1 MALSTCWSMTINNPS
16 EEMMVLVRNPNQ
28 DYIRQL
34 IWTAEE
40 GEEGTPHI
48 QAYLRLIK
56 QQRMSFVKKLFPSGH
71 FQPCSAAEYTRNCI
85 DYAQKED
92 DTTVGAHVNTLA
104 DTIADPVYL
113 LNRLI
118 RTILDRE
125 LAPWQMEQDDADSLL
140 SRLQG
145 IPVLE
150 APTNWVGRL
159 KLMIQRE
166 EGVLA
171 RSRPSVCKLLV
182 SAQYTKIKDNYLLD
196 ILKYN
201 IDKYIQTRDAN
212 DNEGQGTGE
221 TTDDET
227 ESTTSTSEET
237 EEDFEEEGDE
247 SSSQQSSDERCA
259 EDIE

>member
-48 QAYLRLIK
+48 QGYLKLIK
-56 QQRMSFVKKLFPSGH
+56 QQRMSFVKKLYPSGH
-71 FQPCSAAEYTRNCI
+71 FQPISAAEYHRNCV

-92 DTTVGAHVNTLA
+92 ETTVGAHVNTLA

-118 RTILDRE
+118 REILDRDLPEIDEQNNLDAMMMFMAYNKSIIGEGRFQARFNRALHEEE
-125 LAPWQMEQDDADSLL
+125 LSLV
-140 SRLQG
+140 Q
-145 IPVLE
+145 E
-150 APTNWVGRL
+150 
-159 KLMIQRE
+159 
-166 EGVLA
+166 
-171 RSRPSVCKLLV
+171 RPSVAKLLV
-182 SAQYTKIKDNYLLD
+182 SAQYKKIKEDYMLP
-196 ILKYN
+196 IVKYN
-201 IDKYIQTRDAN
+201 IAKYIQQRDAN
-212 DNEGQGTGE
+212 DNEGEGTGE

-227 ESTTSTSEET
+227 KSTTSTSEET
-237 EEDFEEEGDE
+237 EEECEEEGDE
-247 SSSQQSSDERCA
+247 GSSQQGSDDGCT

>member
-48 QAYLRLIK
+48 QGYLKLIK
-56 QQRMSFVKKLFPSGH
+56 QQRMSFVKKLYPSAH
-71 FQPCSAAEYTRNCI
+71 FQPVSAAEYNRNCV

-92 DTTVGAHVNTLA
+92 ETTVGAHVNTLA

-118 RTILDRE
+118 RDILDQSIPEVDPHNNLDAFKIFVALNKDLKGEGKFSKRFALCLQEEE
-125 LAPWQMEQDDADSLL
+125 LLL
-140 SRLQG
+140 VRQ
-145 IPVLE
+145 
-150 APTNWVGRL
+150 
-159 KLMIQRE
+159 
-166 EGVLA
+166 
-171 RSRPSVCKLLV
+171 RPSVAKLLV
-182 SAQYTKIKDNYLLD
+182 SAQYKKIKEDYLMP
-196 ILKYN
+196 IVNYN
-201 IDKYIQTRDAN
+201 IDKYIQHRDAN
-212 DNEGQGTGE
+212 DNEGEGTGE

-227 ESTTSTSEET
+227 KSTTSTGEEA
-237 EEDFEEEGDE
+237 EGEQEEEGDE
-247 SSSQQSSDERCA
+247 GSSQQGSDDGCT